1 MAQRARRREFA
12 AILIGTI
19 ATVRVVIA
27 RNATVQMEE
36 ADCRW
41 KAHSN
46 HQGGASE
53 RSKRIMVLLMQK
65 TRLSP
70 K

>member
-1 MAQRARRREFA
+1 MLVVDQALGREARIAGMARRREFVT
-12 AILIGTI
+12 ILIDRI

-41 KAHSN
+41 EFKC
-46 HQGGASE
+46 
-53 RSKRIMVLLMQK
+53 I
-65 TRLSP
+65 
-70 K
+70 